1 MSFLGLADNDIECF
15 QFVVDRIKSDK
26 TRFVSNSLRILN
38 LEGNPITGGDDYTY
52 IHADIFVAR
61 KFQGRGSTFEFS
73 RNLQH
78 HTVYDLGDISGRF
91 NSKDVKY
98 ALRINHAGRSIV
110 ESRGNMKPLLL
121 SMWPNLLEKAFE
133 SRKAKGPTGLHCL
146 LRNGP
151 ALANRIGF
159 CGGDGNAKEKN
170 PNKRMITDVKKSSC
184 SPRRSC
190 VEVVMS

>member
-1 MSFLGLADNDIECF
+1 MTIHIYMLIFSLRENSKEEAALLSFLE
-15 QFVVDRIKSDK
+15 
-26 TRFVSNSLRILN
+26 
-38 LEGNPITGGDDYTY
+38 TY
-52 IHADIFVAR
+52 NTI
-61 KFQGRGSTFEFS
+61 
-73 RNLQH
+73 
-78 HTVYDLGDISGRF
+78 YDLGDISGRF

-170 PNKRMITDVKKSSC
+170 PNKRMITDVKNQ
-184 SPRRSC
+184 RIR
-190 VEVVMS
+190 